1 MAKIKEIKAREI
13 LNGKGEPTVETSV
26 ILSDGK
32 IGVASTPS
40 GSTVGN
46 YEAVDLRDRNSER
59 FLGRGVQNAVANVNK
74 VIAPAIIGIDATKQQ
89 EIDKKI
95 IELDGTSNKGR
106 LGANATL
113 STSIAVCKAAAQ
125 SSVLPLFLYLR
136 QYLRS
141 ENLPLKIPTPIFNVL
156 SGNRNEGG
164 ADFKNFLIISAT
176 SKTYSESVSIAS
188 IIYNSLKNTLKTNS
202 LSTLISDQGGF
213 APKVSSNEEAFS
225 FIKQSVDSVN
235 LRLGFDVFMGVD
247 ASGNNLLEQNKYR
260 IKDKAM
266 NLSASELSAFY
277 EEMLKKFNILYI
289 EDPFSE
295 EDWDIWSQF
304 TSDVSSLTM
313 VVSDNLTATN
323 PYRLQTALD
332 KKAATGIVIKPGQIG
347 TVIESIAVV
356 EIARQAG
363 IKIITS
369 IRSEETNDDFI
380 ADFAVAT
387 SSDYLKFGSLSRG
400 EMIAKYNRLFEIEEH
415 LKTL

>member
-1 MAKIKEIKAREI
+1 MAKIKEIKSREI
-13 LNGKGEPTVETSV
+13 LNGKGEPAVETAV

-40 GSTVGN
+40 GTTIGN

-74 VIAPAIIGIDATKQQ
+74 VIAPAIVGMDATKQQ
-89 EIDKKI
+89 EIDKKM
-95 IELDGTSNKGR
+95 IELDGTANKGR
-106 LGANATL
+106 LGANAIL
-113 STSIAVCKAAAQ
+113 SVSIATAKAAAQ

-136 QYLRS
+136 QYIRS

-156 SGNRNEGG
+156 SGNKLEGG
-164 ADFKNFLIISAT
+164 ADFKNFLVMCAT
-176 SKTYSESVSIAS
+176 SKTYSESIAMAN
-188 IIYNSLKNTLKTNS
+188 IIYNSLKDTLRTNN

-225 FIKQSVDSVN
+225 YIKQSVGSVN

-247 ASGNNLLEQNKYR
+247 ASGNSLYQEKKYK

-266 NLSASELSAFY
+266 DLSSKELSSYYA
-277 EEMLKKFNILYI
+277 EIAKEFNILYI
-289 EDPFSE
+289 EDPFA
-295 EDWDIWSQF
+295 EDDWEGWTQF
-304 TSDVSSLTM
+304 TLGLSSVLM

-323 PYRLQTALD
+323 PYRLQMAID
-332 KKAATGIVIKPGQIG
+332 KKALTGIVIKPIQIG
-347 TVIESIAVV
+347 TVIEALAVV
-356 EIARQAG
+356 EIARQSG
-363 IKIITS
+363 LKVITS